1 MATQP
6 KENQVKRNT
15 ESYQEGGITYLSPIT
30 VPQPRIATI
39 HFIILG
45 TVLAIGA
52 AVAINLISDL
62 PNILIFGGA
71 IGLFLAILIFQKPEL
86 GAYILIFSVF
96 TNLSDLFTEQGLPS
110 VNKPMV
116 ALVVLSIFAN
126 YILKTGNLSSRPKI
140 SITEVVLGI
149 YLLSIVTSAFV
160 AVNQPKSFTAIIDL
174 IKDVAV
180 GYCIYITLDTKA
192 KVRTGVVVLLVSITF
207 VAILGVIHTATG
219 SSNTFWGFA
228 QQSAYGQ
235 ISESDGQLRYAGPI
249 GESNIWGQVLVS
261 ILPIGLYMI
270 TKSRNLLG
278 TILPSLAVVFILLAM
293 IFTESRGATLALAFV
308 LLLIAIDLR
317 ISSLTFLLLA
327 TSALLLLFILPEK
340 YTERIKSLD
349 VLFQG
354 QEYGYTSDESIN
366 GRRAKLLVGLAMFTD
381 NPFLGVGFA
390 NYGDNYL
397 HYGGKLGLDS
407 FSLGVG
413 EGVDGNYQAHSLY
426 VEILAE
432 TGIFGI
438 SSFLTY
444 MGLILAG
451 LYRLRKNSRE
461 LSNRDEKEWS
471 LLASSVMMSLVTFL
485 LAGIFLH
492 GIGFRF
498 IWVLIGLSIA
508 FISLDSKNKTLSF
521 AR

>member
-180 GYCIYITLDTKA
+180 GY
-192 KVRTGVVVLLVSITF
+192 
-207 VAILGVIHTATG
+207 
-219 SSNTFWGFA
+219 
-228 QQSAYGQ
+228 
-235 ISESDGQLRYAGPI
+235 
-249 GESNIWGQVLVS
+249 
-261 ILPIGLYMI
+261 
-270 TKSRNLLG
+270 
-278 TILPSLAVVFILLAM
+278 
-293 IFTESRGATLALAFV
+293 
-308 LLLIAIDLR
+308 
-317 ISSLTFLLLA
+317 
-327 TSALLLLFILPEK
+327 
-340 YTERIKSLD
+340 
-349 VLFQG
+349 
-354 QEYGYTSDESIN
+354 
-366 GRRAKLLVGLAMFTD
+366 
-381 NPFLGVGFA
+381 
-390 NYGDNYL
+390 
-397 HYGGKLGLDS
+397 
-407 FSLGVG
+407 
-413 EGVDGNYQAHSLY
+413 
-426 VEILAE
+426 
-432 TGIFGI
+432 
-438 SSFLTY
+438 
-444 MGLILAG
+444 
-451 LYRLRKNSRE
+451 
-461 LSNRDEKEWS
+461 
-471 LLASSVMMSLVTFL
+471 
-485 LAGIFLH
+485 
-492 GIGFRF
+492 
-498 IWVLIGLSIA
+498 
-508 FISLDSKNKTLSF
+508 
-521 AR
+521 

>member
-1 MATQP
+1 M
-6 KENQVKRNT
+6 
-15 ESYQEGGITYLSPIT
+15 
-30 VPQPRIATI
+30 
-39 HFIILG
+39 
-45 TVLAIGA
+45 
-52 AVAINLISDL
+52 
-62 PNILIFGGA
+62 
-71 IGLFLAILIFQKPEL
+71 
-86 GAYILIFSVF
+86 
-96 TNLSDLFTEQGLPS
+96 
-110 VNKPMV
+110 
-116 ALVVLSIFAN
+116 
-126 YILKTGNLSSRPKI
+126 
-140 SITEVVLGI
+140 
-149 YLLSIVTSAFV
+149 
-160 AVNQPKSFTAIIDL
+160 
-174 IKDVAV
+174 
-180 GYCIYITLDTKA
+180 
-192 KVRTGVVVLLVSITF
+192 SITF

-270 TKSRNLLG
+270 TKARNLLG

-485 LAGIFLH
+485 VAGIFLH